1 MNPANSNMQRRNSAM
16 DLPVPVSG
24 FADVDG
30 GRLYYE
36 TAGTGRPL
44 VLLHAGIADS
54 RMWDAQMAAFAP
66 HYQVIRYDQRGYGLS
81 SVPDSPY
88 APARDLQ
95 QLLHYL
101 GVGQALLVGLS
112 GGGLLALDFTLE
124 YPEMVAAMVLTA
136 PGLSGFQWSSALEAQ
151 SRQLAAALERGDVPA
166 AVDLW
171 LALWVEGPAA
181 PAGRADP
188 AVRDRMREL
197 LTDRFSR
204 PPGQGEPRLL
214 EPPAIGRLAA
224 VACPTLI
231 VAGDQDVPDILRNT
245 ELLQAKI
252 PGARRVVLPNVAHM
266 VNLERPAE
274 FNALVLDFFQGR

>member
-1 MNPANSNMQRRNSAM
+1 MDIPA
-16 DLPVPVSG
+16 PVSG

-36 TAGTGRPL
+36 TAGAGRPL

-54 RMWDAQMAAFAP
+54 RMWDAQMAVFAS

-81 SVPDSPY
+81 SVPDAPY
-88 APARDLQ
+88 APVRDLQ

-101 GVGQALLVGLS
+101 GVGAALLVGLS
-112 GGGLLALDFTLE
+112 GGGLLALDFALE
-124 YPEMVAAMVLTA
+124 YPEMVDAMVVTA
-136 PGLSGFQWSSALEAQ
+136 PGLSGFQWSPALEAQ
-151 SRQLAAALERGDVPA
+151 GRQLAATLERGDVPA

-171 LALWVEGPAA
+171 LALWVDGPAA

-188 AVRDRMREL
+188 AVRERMREL
-197 LTDRFSR
+197 LTDLFSR
-204 PPGQGEPRLL
+204 RRDAGEPRLL

-224 VACPTLI
+224 IPCPTLI
-231 VAGDQDVPDILRNT
+231 VVGDQDVPDILRIT
-245 ELLQAKI
+245 ELLQARI